1 MNEKQQACEHRDYPL
16 VEGLVMA
23 IFSVCIAALLGF
35 LIAL

>member
-1 MNEKQQACEHRDYPL
+1 MKEKQQACEPRDYPL

-23 IFSVCIAALLGF
+23 TFSVCVAALLGF